1 VEGPPVFLERRGYMK
16 RPLTIVMAALLGVF
30 VIASA
35 QAGDQKT
42 DAAKEKTATE
52 HAYVGVSKCGLCH
65 KAEARGNQ
73 LAQWEQ
79 TAHARAYDVLAGD
92 AAKEAAK
99 KVGIEGEPQKSPEC
113 LKCHVTA
120 YGVDKKLLGP
130 KHKPEDG
137 VGCESCHGPGE
148 DYMKMSVMKDRER
161 AIAAGLL
168 IPDEETC
175 LKCHND
181 ESPTYKKFVFKE
193 MYAKVAHPKPKVE

>member
-1 VEGPPVFLERRGYMK
+1 MK
-16 RPLTIVMAALLGVF
+16 RLLTIVLAALLGAF
-30 VIASA
+30 LIASA

-42 DAAKEKTATE
+42 DSPKEEKAAA
-52 HAYVGVSKCGLCH
+52 HAYVGVSKCGMCH

-79 TAHARAYDVLAGD
+79 TAHSRAYDSLAGD

-99 KVGIEGEPQKSPEC
+99 KAGVEGDPQKSPKC

-120 YGVDKKLLGP
+120 FGVDEKLLGP
-130 KHKPEDG
+130 KHKIEEG

-148 DYMKMSVMKDRER
+148 DYMKMSVMKDREK

-168 IPDEETC
+168 IPTEETC
-175 LKCHND
+175 VRCHNE
-181 ESPTYKKFVFKE
+181 ESPTFKKFVFKE